1 MLFLLLSSIL
11 TIYNINFFLHHFF
24 YILSIGILIFEG
36 GFLADTSNFSYL
48 CKRILSIDEVSQP
61 TNTNSLSAR
70 CKTFARTRQDFAPPA
85 ARHCHGRGKLVTPY
99 LSPCSLGGFPLLDAV
114 FSPWFPLR
122 KFFLPHE
129 GILFSQLGKK
139 FFLTRQQKLQNDDKN
154 RSVSLL
160 SSVSSSSIEWKR
172 RLQIVTNWKW
182 KRLTKT

>member
-36 GFLADTSNFSYL
+36 EILADTSNFSYL
-48 CKRILSIDEVSQP
+48 CKRILPIDEVSQP

-85 ARHCHGRGKLVTPY
+85 ARHCYGRGKLITPY
-99 LSPCSLGGFPLLDAV
+99 LSSCSLGGFPLSDAV

-122 KFFLPHE
+122 ENFAPPR
-129 GILFSQLGKK
+129 GKK
-139 FFLTRQQKLQNDDKN
+139 FFLIRQEKLQNDDSDDDDSDDTGAFIFFPTPIKG
-154 RSVSLL
+154 
-160 SSVSSSSIEWKR
+160 I
-172 RLQIVTNWKW
+172 IY
-182 KRLTKT
+182 

>member
-36 GFLADTSNFSYL
+36 EILADTSNFSYL
-48 CKRILSIDEVSQP
+48 CKRILPIDEVSQP

-99 LSPCSLGGFPLLDAV
+99 LRPCSLGGFPLLHRGVYPLSSLWD
-114 FSPWFPLR
+114 FFPT
-122 KFFLPHE
+122 KEFAKLPHFI
-129 GILFSQLGKK
+129 GHC
-139 FFLTRQQKLQNDDKN
+139 
-154 RSVSLL
+154 
-160 SSVSSSSIEWKR
+160 
-172 RLQIVTNWKW
+172 
-182 KRLTKT
+182 